1 MTRFRLRFSSHE
13 LDLPL
18 GESIVG
24 RSSSAWITLDDPLI
38 SRRHARFL
46 ATEEEASI
54 EDLASRNGI
63 RVNGRTIHGRVTLGD
78 GDRVRL
84 GSQQFTVRRAGEP
97 EAQLRRATGFL
108 VRCPAC
114 QLACA
119 KDAVVCS
126 GCGERLSEKVEE
138 TTTTVHPAWS
148 IELLLDTLRRAE
160 VLDRPKDM
168 ERILLRMREEVE
180 RNHEPVDRHRLD
192 QLADA
197 AVRFSVAQGDLEWAR
212 WALSLYASRRL
223 VPRRELGEHLGRLS
237 ESARSTLA
245 PAVGAVV
252 KSLAPSSITDPADQ
266 ETIRALSSF
275 IGVIS

>member
-1 MTRFRLRFSSHE
+1 M
-13 LDLPL
+13 PL

-38 SRRHARFL
+38 SRRHARFF
-46 ATEEEASI
+46 ATETSASV
-54 EDLASRNGI
+54 EDLGSRNGV
-63 RVNGRTIHGRVTLGD
+63 RLNGRTIHGPADLTD

-84 GSQQFTVRRAGEP
+84 GSQHFTIRRADEA
-97 EAQLRRATGFL
+97 EAQPRRATGFL

-114 QLACA
+114 QLACP
-119 KDAVVCS
+119 KDAAVCS
-126 GCGERLSEKVEE
+126 GCGERLSEKAEE

-160 VLDRPKDM
+160 ALDRPKDM

-180 RNHEPVDRHRLD
+180 RHHEPVDRHRLD

-197 AVRFSVAQGDLEWAR
+197 AVRFSVAQGDLAWAR
-212 WALSLYASRRL
+212 WALSLFASHRL

-237 ESARSTLA
+237 ESDRSTLA
-245 PAVGAVV
+245 PAVGEVV
-252 KSLAPSSITDPADQ
+252 RSLAPGALTDPVDQ
-266 ETIRALSSF
+266 EALRTLSSF
-275 IGVIS
+275 IGVGS